1 MKTQRQAVIV
11 ELVNGERISRQ
22 ELLRQRL
29 LSRGFDV
36 TQATLSRDIKELGL
50 VKRASD
56 GAYQRPDADNG
67 RPRIAETT
75 LRRTIREF
83 LRSCEPVQH
92 LIVLKTDPG
101 ERRSS
106 RWTSIAPVSPKWRAP
121 SAATIRFWWSCA
133 MRRRPERSRSASG
146 SGRALARHQG
156 PGIRHQA
163 PRIRHQAPATRD
175 QPAQSGIKGQRSGIR
190 EIWPSSLARSP

>member
-101 ERRSS
+101 RAQVLAVDIDRAGLPEVAGTIGGDDTILVVVRDASQAGTLAERFRV
-106 RWTSIAPVSPKWRAP
+106 WAGI
-121 SAATIRFWWSCA
+121 SAQ
-133 MRRRPERSRSASG
+133 ASG
-146 SGRALARHQG
+146 
-156 PGIRHQA
+156 
-163 PRIRHQAPATRD
+163 TRD
-175 QPAQSGIKGQRSGIR
+175 QESGVGDQGSGNRDQRD
-190 EIWPSSLARSP
+190 LAEVARP